1 MGRLNRYENI
11 NSVFIRI
18 KQKKMIYLRTHEPKK
33 TDMKNNKSNL
43 KLTNLASGA
52 AILSTFG
59 LTAANAA
66 ELLKF
71 EDLGSASEL
80 RSSLLTTDAINAF
93 TSNTDVEF
101 ECGEG
106 KCGEGK
112 CGEKSTKKEDN
123 KGDKAA
129 AKPAADGEA
138 PPAKAAS
145 ETKPAAGATMQ
156 AAPADKSSAKPAT
169 KSNKAETKPAAPK
182 N

>member
-1 MGRLNRYENI
+1 
-11 NSVFIRI
+11 
-18 KQKKMIYLRTHEPKK
+18 
-33 TDMKNNKSNL
+33 MKNNKNNL

-59 LTAANAA
+59 LTAVNAA

-80 RSSLLTTDAINAF
+80 RSSLLVTDAINAF

-112 CGEKSTKKEDN
+112 CGEKSTKKED
-123 KGDKAA
+123 KKDDKAA
-129 AKPAADGEA
+129 VKPAASSDGQ
-138 PPAKAAS
+138 PAKAAS
-145 ETKPAAGATMQ
+145 ESKPAAGATMQ
-156 AAPADKSSAKPAT
+156 AAPSDASSTKPAS
-169 KSNKAETKPAAPK
+169 KSKQAETKPATPK